1 MPSTAIIQAPYS
13 IFETNLTKKKD
24 GNSGQIP
31 NLELGRD
38 MKFLRSNFGTQKEP
52 S

>member
-13 IFETNLTKKKD
+13 IFETNLTKKD

-38 MKFLRSNFGTQKEP
+38 MKFLRSNFGTKKEP